1 MAADTILLIGMRGTT
16 KLERMQRRSN
26 ARVFARRC
34 TSLTRTAPGAEIIER
49 SEEKTMRPR
58 YAIAALLVLLC
69 GAALAGP
76 ERPLSGAGGAA
87 ASGAG
92 SDPPADFT
100 LPDLDGR
107 PVALNQFLG
116 KKPVLLVFW
125 ATWCPECKAAIPE
138 INAMAT
144 GPLSAK
150 LQVLGIDFRESREKV
165 SAAVK
170 ARDIRYPVLLDKKGQ
185 VARAYGVVGI
195 PTYVLIGRDGK
206 ILYREHVLPADL
218 SRYL

>member
-1 MAADTILLIGMRGTT
+1 
-16 KLERMQRRSN
+16 
-26 ARVFARRC
+26 
-34 TSLTRTAPGAEIIER
+34 
-49 SEEKTMRPR
+49 MRPR

-76 ERPLSGAGGAA
+76 ERVLPESGAGAAIPGA
-87 ASGAG
+87 SAG
-92 SDPPADFT
+92 PAADFT
-100 LPDLDGR
+100 LPDLDGQ

-144 GPLSAK
+144 GPLAAK
-150 LQVLGIDFRESREKV
+150 LQVLGLDFRESREKV
-165 SAAVK
+165 ANAVK
-170 ARDIRYPVLLDKKGQ
+170 ARGIRYPVLLDEKGR

-206 ILYREHVLPADL
+206 VAYREHVLPDDL

>member
-1 MAADTILLIGMRGTT
+1 
-16 KLERMQRRSN
+16 
-26 ARVFARRC
+26 
-34 TSLTRTAPGAEIIER
+34 
-49 SEEKTMRPR
+49 MRPR

-76 ERPLSGAGGAA
+76 ERVLPESGAGAAIPGA
-87 ASGAG
+87 SAG
-92 SDPPADFT
+92 PAADFT
-100 LPDLDGR
+100 LPDLDGQ

-144 GPLSAK
+144 GPLAGK
-150 LQVLGIDFRESREKV
+150 LQVLGLDFRESREKV

-206 ILYREHVLPADL
+206 VAYREHVLPADL

>member
-1 MAADTILLIGMRGTT
+1 MRS
-16 KLERMQRRSN
+16 R
-26 ARVFARRC
+26 F
-34 TSLTRTAPGAEIIER
+34 
-49 SEEKTMRPR
+49 
-58 YAIAALLVLLC
+58 AIAALLVLLC
-69 GAALAGP
+69 GVALSGP

-87 ASGAG
+87 AATGAE

-138 INAMAT
+138 INAMT
-144 GPLSAK
+144 TEPLAGK
-150 LQVLGIDFRESREKV
+150 LQVLGLDFRESRGKV
-165 SAAVK
+165 ANAVK
-170 ARDIRYPVLLDKKGQ
+170 SRGIRYPVLLDERGQ

-206 ILYREHVLPADL
+206 VAYREHVLPADL

>member
-1 MAADTILLIGMRGTT
+1 
-16 KLERMQRRSN
+16 
-26 ARVFARRC
+26 
-34 TSLTRTAPGAEIIER
+34 
-49 SEEKTMRPR
+49 MRPR

-69 GAALAGP
+69 GVALAGP

-87 ASGAG
+87 ATGAG

-107 PVALNQFLG
+107 PVALNQFIG

-150 LQVLGIDFRESREKV
+150 LQVLGLDFRESREKV

-206 ILYREHVLPADL
+206 VVYREHVLPGDL

>member
-1 MAADTILLIGMRGTT
+1 MRT
-16 KLERMQRRSN
+16 
-26 ARVFARRC
+26 
-34 TSLTRTAPGAEIIER
+34 
-49 SEEKTMRPR
+49 R
-58 YAIAALLVLLC
+58 YALAALLFLVC
-69 GAALAGP
+69 GIALAGP
-76 ERPLSGAGGAA
+76 ERETAAAGKTAAAGG
-87 ASGAG
+87 
-92 SDPPADFT
+92 DEERPPDFT
-100 LPDLDGR
+100 LPALDGQ

-138 INAMAT
+138 INALHG
-144 GPLSAK
+144 GPLAGK
-150 LQVLGIDFRESREKV
+150 LQVLGLDFRESREKV

-170 ARDIRYPVLLDKKGQ
+170 SRDIRYPVLLDEKGK

-206 ILYREHVLPADL
+206 VLYREHALPGDI